1 MRRKK
6 DPGLYSLGRRSSM
19 ISQNTCSRN
28 FCASWMRAVS
38 SPGTISSTATG
49 LLECREDVARLA
61 AGAQHDED
69 IARLRKCGDL
79 PGKDFGE
86 FVVVANGRQQAGIHG
101 EGHRG
106 IGTPVFLEA
115 AGELR
120 GQVGAVTG
128 ASSVAAEEELVTG
141 QKCVA
146 GQRGR
151 LF

>member
-1 MRRKK
+1 MDAGRLESR
-6 DPGLYSLGRRSSM
+6 DDQLHVGGSLGESTTLAKEGHAPDSS
-19 ISQNTCSRN
+19 
-28 FCASWMRAVS
+28 
-38 SPGTISSTATG
+38 ATR

-79 PGKDFGE
+79 PGKNFGE

-106 IGTPVFLEA
+106 IGTPVFPEA